1 MRSLSFCLLL
11 LNALIS
17 AANTTPVVPREIT
30 FGNLKL
36 VLTRQAINEIQKD
49 VEALTRSP
57 KYYQLKIDRMHLY
70 FPIIENIFKE
80 EGVPDDFKYL
90 SLQESGLI
98 SDAVSTSNAVGF
110 WQFKD
115 FTAREVG
122 LRVDKQIDE
131 RKNIVSSTRGAAV
144 YLKRNNFLMN
154 NWIYAMSAYQAGM
167 GGAKKYIDQ
176 SKYGAKVLE
185 INENTHWYV
194 KKFLAHKIAFQ
205 DQLKERNTN
214 GMTLIEYTKGQNKTL
229 SQIAKDLKVA
239 EDDVRNYNKWL
250 AFGAVPEDKEYVV
263 VVPVLNKNE
272 HKRLSQ
278 VKEDKK
284 ISVDDKRDWIDE
296 KIYPSELING
306 LSLNA
311 NSKKIKINRLEA
323 VIAGN
328 LDNINSLTTDVG
340 LSTKTFY
347 RYNDMEEGRKIIGGQ
362 VYYIELKNVRSEI
375 GFHVVKEGETSW
387 SIAQRYGIQLKK
399 LLAMNRLPK
408 NAPLKVNRILWLNAK
423 RPKKSLIQYYKPIEP
438 VITAIEPI
446 TQEQPNNEIK
456 QEQIETPVIQ
466 ASIVKES
473 TPEKINRPEPTII
486 GQVDTHLVIAG
497 ESLWSIAQKYGV
509 SVIDLKNWNELTP
522 NENLSIDQVLNIRP
536 PENQQSTT
544 TRNTK
549 TYKVKSGDTFYSVA
563 RQFNMKMEEL
573 MRLNK
578 RVNDVLSIGD
588 ELMVYTN

>member
-194 KKFLAHKIAFQ
+194 KKFLANKIAFQ
-205 DQLKERNTN
+205 DQLRERNTN

-387 SIAQRYGIQLKK
+387 
-399 LLAMNRLPK
+399 
-408 NAPLKVNRILWLNAK
+408 
-423 RPKKSLIQYYKPIEP
+423 
-438 VITAIEPI
+438 
-446 TQEQPNNEIK
+446 
-456 QEQIETPVIQ
+456 
-466 ASIVKES
+466 
-473 TPEKINRPEPTII
+473 
-486 GQVDTHLVIAG
+486 
-497 ESLWSIAQKYGV
+497 
-509 SVIDLKNWNELTP
+509 
-522 NENLSIDQVLNIRP
+522 
-536 PENQQSTT
+536 
-544 TRNTK
+544 
-549 TYKVKSGDTFYSVA
+549 
-563 RQFNMKMEEL
+563 
-573 MRLNK
+573 
-578 RVNDVLSIGD
+578 
-588 ELMVYTN
+588 